1 MNWGHKITLVIIIFI
16 ITMLAM
22 VFVAFKQTN
31 EMVDS
36 NYYEKELKY
45 QSLIDA
51 AHNLNAV
58 SNEVIL
64 SKNPDGLLVTIPMA
78 LTNNFENGTIEFLR
92 NDDEKKDITLSFKPD
107 SQGLFLIHSSKVSPG
122 SYKVRIKWD
131 SDKKSYYREQNLML
145 EN

>member
-1 MNWGHKITLVIIIFI
+1 MNWGHKITLVIVVFI
-16 ITMLAM
+16 ISMLAM

-31 EMVDS
+31 EMMDT

-58 SNEVIL
+58 SNEALLTQTGEGLRL
-64 SKNPDGLLVTIPMA
+64 SIPPA
-78 LTNNFENGTIEFLR
+78 LAGNFENGSIEFLR
-92 NDDEKKDITLSFKPD
+92 NNDEKKDITLSFKPD
-107 SQGLFLIHSSKVSPG
+107 AQGLFLIPPSRVSPG

-131 SDKKSYYREQNLML
+131 SDKKAYYREQNIVI
-145 EN
+145 EK